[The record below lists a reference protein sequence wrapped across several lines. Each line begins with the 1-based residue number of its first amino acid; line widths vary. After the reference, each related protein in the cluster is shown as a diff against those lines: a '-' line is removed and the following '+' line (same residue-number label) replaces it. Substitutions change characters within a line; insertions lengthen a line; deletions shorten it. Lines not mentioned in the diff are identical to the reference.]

1 MARHGR
7 LLDGVHEM
15 LALAYGLEQL
25 HPDATHVNGGW
36 ALASKLEP
44 ES

>member
-7 LLDGVHEM
+7 LTDGVDT
-15 LALAYGLEQL
+15 LLSLAYGLEQL
-25 HPDATHVNGGW
+25 HPDMTHLSGGW